1 MTEGAEAAVD
11 LVDVDALEAVE
22 VLKVPEFLENSIFRK
37 LHLQEYFP
45 RENLSVLWSSIHRK
59 INKVEVQA
67 GHDRVVVPIRGDLY
81 GKVEAT

>member
-45 RENLSVLWSSIHRK
+45 RENLSVLWSSSSYIW
-59 INKVEVQA
+59 
-67 GHDRVVVPIRGDLY
+67 RVVVVKMEELEVVQR
-81 GKVEAT
+81 